1 MQAFITPK
9 QLKAARALLGWDQEQ
24 LAIAAGV
31 SKPTI
36 ARLENSAGGTRG
48 NLNTI
53 RAIIDALTKNH
64 IKLLGPNED
73 GVGVLLKDVE

>member
-1 MQAFITPK
+1 MQAFVTPK

-24 LAIAAGV
+24 LAISAGV

-36 ARLENSAGGTRG
+36 ARLENSATGTRG

-53 RAIIDALTKNH
+53 RSIIEALTKNG
-64 IKLLGPNED
+64 IRLLGPNEE